1 MQWWGWLV
9 LGALLLAAEMFVIDA
24 QFYLVFVGVAAFIV
38 GSFGVAHVALSPAV
52 EWLLFAALSL
62 VTMVAFRRRVYELAR
77 GRVGKV
83 EERLTLG
90 DRVHIPHRLQPG
102 HTCRVN
108 YKGSTWDARNIDS
121 SEIPAGTDAV
131 IAAIDGLT
139 LHIKAA

>member
-24 QFYLVFVGVAAFIV
+24 QFYLVFIGAAAIIV
-38 GSFGVAHVALSPAV
+38 GLFGVAGVALSSTV

-62 VTMVAFRRRVYELAR
+62 VAMIAFRRRVYELAR

-83 EERLTLG
+83 EERLTVG

-102 HTCRVN
+102 HTCRVS
-108 YKGSTWDARNIDS
+108 YKGSTWDARNVDA
-121 SEIPAGTDAV
+121 SELAAGTDAV
-131 IAAIDGLT
+131 IASIDGLT
-139 LHIKAA
+139 LQVKAD

>member
-24 QFYLVFVGVAAFIV
+24 QFYLVFVGVAALIV
-38 GSFGVAHVALSPAV
+38 GLFGVASVALSPVV

-102 HTCRVN
+102 HTCRVS

-121 SEIPAGTDAV
+121 SDIPAGTDAV
-131 IAAIDGLT
+131 IAAVDGLT
-139 LHIKAA
+139 LQIRAA